1 MLTTNNDYGLRIE
14 LENFALKKRYAEYD
28 SFKISDELSY
38 FQLSIE
44 GYSGDAGDS
53 LAYHNGMNFSTKDR
67 DNDPSSDR
75 CAVDFLG
82 AWWYND
88 CQRSNLN
95 GQYLS
100 FGSHTSSDHGIEW
113 FTFTGPAYSLKSSK
127 MMIRK

>member
-1 MLTTNNDYGLRIE
+1 MEPLFIVEQPVLTNQNVHLF
-14 LENFALKKRYAEYD
+14 L
-28 SFKISDELSY
+28 
-38 FQLSIE
+38 
-44 GYSGDAGDS
+44 GDS
-53 LAYHNGMNFSTKDR
+53 LAYHHGMNFSTKDR
-67 DNDPSSDR
+67 DNDPSSDK